1 MTAPFLSP
9 VDTVFDRMLGL
20 SRAVDQAL
28 ATGGPARRQ
37 LWIPAMDTYE
47 TEHAYV
53 VEADL
58 PGVHPENVD
67 VSFERGTL
75 TISGTRAAT
84 LPSNG
89 EPKPRV
95 HAAERAS
102 GSFARAVRLPEFVD
116 GEKIEASL
124 ADGVLTVRIPKSTGA
139 LPRKI
144 AVRGTSEV
152 ANVGTVESRQ
162 LEG

>member
-1 MTAPFLSP
+1 MSTQYLNP
-9 VDTVFDRMLGL
+9 VDTVVDRMLGL

-53 VEADL
+53 IAADL
-58 PGVHPENVD
+58 PGVHAENVD

-84 LPSNG
+84 LPSSG

-95 HAAERAS
+95 HASERLS
-102 GSFARAVRLPEFVD
+102 GSFARAVRLPEYVD
-116 GEKIEASL
+116 GERIEASL
-124 ADGVLTVRIPKSTGA
+124 VDGVLTVRIPKSSGA
-139 LPRKI
+139 MPRKI
-144 AVRGTSEV
+144 SVRASASEPK
-152 ANVGTVESRQ
+152 Q
-162 LEG
+162 IEG

>member
-1 MTAPFLSP
+1 MTTPFLSP

-53 VEADL
+53 IEADL
-58 PGVHPENVD
+58 PGVHSENVD

-75 TISGTRAAT
+75 TISGTRAPT
-84 LPSNG
+84 LPSSG
-89 EPKPRV
+89 EPRPRV
-95 HAAERAS
+95 HAAERVS
-102 GSFARAVRLPEFVD
+102 GSFARAVRLPEYVD
-116 GEKIEASL
+116 GEHIEAAL
-124 ADGVLTVRIPKSTGA
+124 ADGVLTVRVPKSTGA

-144 AVRGTSEV
+144 SVRAMPKAER
-152 ANVGTVESRQ
+152 VETKQ
-162 LEG
+162 IEG